1 VRPFGF
7 LAVVVT
13 LRLTE
18 SLEGEDWS
26 VDVSVNEL
34 ADLTRE
40 VVPTDSTA
48 DELRL
53 LCLEMVFEVA
63 TVG

>member
-1 VRPFGF
+1 MRPFGF

-34 ADLTRE
+34 VDLTRQ